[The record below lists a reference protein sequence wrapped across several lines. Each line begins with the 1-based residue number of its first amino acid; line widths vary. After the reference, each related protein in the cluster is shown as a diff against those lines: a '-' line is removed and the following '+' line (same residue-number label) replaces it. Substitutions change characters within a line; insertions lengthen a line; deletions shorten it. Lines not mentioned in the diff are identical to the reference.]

1 MPLIVAGTDSMTLP
15 VGTTAQRNATPVT
28 GMVRFNSTTGVQ
40 EYYNGTNWL
49 TSGIVSATAQNSTAG
64 TTLTFGS
71 IPAGVKRITVM
82 FNGVS
87 TSGTNNIQVRLGT
100 ASGIE
105 ATGYT
110 GTVSDTSSGVGSTVY
125 AGAGFDV
132 TRGSA
137 AANLHQGSLIIT
149 NLSGNIWTAFGIV
162 GYSAG
167 GTYHTGGTKT
177 LGGTLT
183 QLVITS
189 VGSTDTFD
197 AGSVNI
203 MYE

>member
-1 MPLIVAGTDSMTLP
+1 MFYLLRTWLSFRITFGTAPNLPSKITFGELPTLP
-15 VGTTAQRNATPVT
+15 
-28 GMVRFNSTTGVQ
+28 SK
-40 EYYNGTNWL
+40 
-49 TSGIVSATAQNSTAG
+49 I
-64 TTLTFGS
+64 TFGS

-82 FNGVS
+82 YNSIS
-87 TSGTNNIQVRLGT
+87 TTGTNNYQIRLGT

-110 GTVSDTSSGVGSTVY
+110 GTVSDTSSGVGSTAY
-125 AGAGFDV
+125 AGAGYDV

-177 LGGTLT
+177 LGAILT
-183 QLVITS
+183 QLAITTVS
-189 VGSTDTFD
+189 GTDTFD
-197 AGSVNI
+197 AGSINI
-203 MYE
+203 LYE